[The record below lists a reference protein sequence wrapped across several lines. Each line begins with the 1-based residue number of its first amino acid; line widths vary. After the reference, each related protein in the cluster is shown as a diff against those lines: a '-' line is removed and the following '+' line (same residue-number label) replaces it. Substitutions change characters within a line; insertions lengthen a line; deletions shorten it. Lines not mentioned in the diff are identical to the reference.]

1 MSLGINEKD
10 ITAEEIIVQYGADDD
25 IPQDE
30 GENLVRLEE
39 DE

>member
-10 ITAEEIIVQYGADDD
+10 ITAEEIIVQYGGDDD

>member
-1 MSLGINEKD
+1 MSLGTNEGD
-10 ITAEEIIVQYGADDD
+10 ITAEEIIVQYGGDDD

-30 GENLVRLEE
+30 GENLIRLEE